1 MHEQDALKKKLFQ
14 EGFEPLSERIGQLK
28 MASADGTFYAA
39 DCANTGTMFRM
50 SSFALCPLPF
60 ALSAPLCPIR
70 ASPRLSAI
78 PQQDRPREKLL
89 ARGAKALS
97 DQGWLAILL
106 GTGTTAMD
114 LRTLAAKLAKVVDET
129 GFSLQGEDLK
139 Q

>member
-1 MHEQDALKKKLFQ
+1 MCNPCL
-14 EGFEPLSERIGQLK
+14 P
-28 MASADGTFYAA
+28 SAVAY
-39 DCANTGTMFRM
+39 R
-50 SSFALCPLPF
+50 SSA
-60 ALSAPLCPIR
+60 
-70 ASPRLSAI
+70 
-78 PQQDRPREKLL
+78 RPEKLL